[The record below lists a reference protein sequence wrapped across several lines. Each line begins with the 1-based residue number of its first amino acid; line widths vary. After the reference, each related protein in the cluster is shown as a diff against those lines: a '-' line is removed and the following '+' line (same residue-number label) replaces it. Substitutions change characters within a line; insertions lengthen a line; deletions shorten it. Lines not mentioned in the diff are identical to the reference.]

1 MFLKSLRFIALAFV
15 CSSLQPLTASP
26 KKCILFGIKNVLLY
40 PDMKKVSG
48 GSLGGLLGFTPGKVE
63 KELFDTLEPI
73 NVPFDLGDRDIPISG
88 DIYPLVIDAW
98 LRDRLS
104 NAQVHEITH
113 HYVKKHFGLLSV
125 KGARLKTAV
134 NIAFSDQQ
142 ARTFSPIDSMVA
154 LAHRCKNA
162 GHIIETCTSWNR
174 QSFEN
179 LKSVQSDTLSIFYRH
194 NVSYNHP
201 DHRLAAEP
209 DFYTDLINKY
219 GLENIVLID
228 SLPENLKAFKDRGGK
243 IIKYTSA
250 AQVERELRNINFLS

>member
-1 MFLKSLRFIALAFV
+1 MNFKSLRFIALALV
-15 CSSLQPLTASP
+15 CSGLQPLTASHQ
-26 KKCILFGIKNVLLY
+26 KCILFGIKNVLLY

-48 GSLGGLLGFTPGKVE
+48 GSLGGLLGFTPEKVE
-63 KELFDTLEPI
+63 LELFDTLEPI
-73 NVPFDLGDRDIPISG
+73 NVNNFPIYTHT
-88 DIYPLVIDAW
+88 YPAIIEAW
-98 LRDRLS
+98 LTGRLS
-104 NAQVHEITH
+104 NDQVHEVTH

-142 ARTFSPIDSMVA
+142 ARTFSPIDSMVT

-162 GHIIETCTSWNR
+162 GCIIETCTSWNE

-179 LKSVQSDTLSIFYRH
+179 LKRVQSATLGIFDRH
-194 NVSYNHP
+194 NVSC
-201 DHRLAAEP
+201 DHHMLAAQP
-209 DFYTDLINKY
+209 GFYDELINKY
-219 GLENIVLID
+219 GLDNIVLID
-228 SLPENLKAFKDRGGK
+228 SLPENLNAFKARGGK